1 MGELLLKI
9 GSLPLFFACK
19 CDAPCAR
26 EALPKHPN
34 SRKTQACDCHE
45 SIVEHS
51 SLPDIVDH
59 NYCHNDL
66 LPNHKKMVRRTK
78 LPANLT
84 APAPAI
90 NGAAKAKTVEAQSNM
105 IGRPTINVS
114 ERADTRVIQSV
125 QTDPYFAIK
134 VSTVGA
140 TEPEQV
146 VLFDGSQGYQLGYNQ
161 FIGPN
166 VQIEGLSANYQFI
179 LNDMVH
185 NSSYL
190 DMLKMRVNDNSSD
203 ANCCSGTALDQYA
216 RPVEIYDASKGS
228 KPRLLKT
235 IYPDQGVHEGQYQ
248 LNINTFANDLI
259 ITNRT
264 AFVYLQEPGITITW
278 GFYQVAELGRKQ

>member
-1 MGELLLKI
+1 
-9 GSLPLFFACK
+9 
-19 CDAPCAR
+19 
-26 EALPKHPN
+26 
-34 SRKTQACDCHE
+34 
-45 SIVEHS
+45 
-51 SLPDIVDH
+51 
-59 NYCHNDL
+59 
-66 LPNHKKMVRRTK
+66 MVRRTK

-84 APAPAI
+84 RQAAPAAA
-90 NGAAKAKTVEAQSNM
+90 NGAVNAKTVEAQSNM

-134 VSTVGA
+134 VDTRNA

-161 FIGPN
+161 FVGPN

-190 DMLKMRVNDNSSD
+190 DMLKMRVNDPNSE
-203 ANCCSGTALDQYA
+203 NCCSGASLDQYA
-216 RPVEIYDASKGS
+216 RPIEIYDASKGS

-248 LNINTFANDLI
+248 LQINTFANDLI

-264 AFVYLQEPGITITW
+264 AFVYMQEPGITITW